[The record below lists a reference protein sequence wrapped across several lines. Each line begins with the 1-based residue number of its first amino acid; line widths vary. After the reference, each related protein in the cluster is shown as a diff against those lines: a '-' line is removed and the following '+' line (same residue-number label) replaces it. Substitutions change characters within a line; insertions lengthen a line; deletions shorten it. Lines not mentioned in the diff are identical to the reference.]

1 MNWRNRWT
9 FWALVVAVLSL
20 ISIPSIEWVDALR
33 DYARFASG
41 WEPTPLKPIV
51 TTYTPREGRD
61 REPEVPELK
70 PFEFKHKAPRAK
82 SVELVG
88 DFNAWKPGLL
98 RMKRGPRGLWTLVVP
113 LPPGP
118 HKYLFL
124 EDGEPKI
131 DPSTG
136 TADGPEGRRVS
147 LRVVK

>member
-1 MNWRNRWT
+1 VNWRNRWT
-9 FWALVVAVLSL
+9 FWALVIAVLAL
-20 ISIPSIEWVDALR
+20 ISVPSYQWIEALG

-41 WEPTPLKPIV
+41 WEPTPLKPSE
-51 TTYTPREGRD
+51 TTFTPREGRPP
-61 REPEVPELK
+61 EPDEPELK

-98 RMKRGPRGLWTLVVP
+98 KMKRGSGGLWTLVVP
-113 LPPGP
+113 LHPGR

-124 EDGEPKI
+124 DDGEPKV

-147 LRVVK
+147 VRVVK